1 MDEINRFV
9 SDIEAGRI
17 MGVAPQSLRN
27 WRCLGRGPAYSK
39 KGRLIRYRVQDLL
52 DFMNSGRIDPEA
64 GRTDCV
70 LRHRRT

>member
-64 GRTDCV
+64 RQE
-70 LRHRRT
+70 